1 MQYKV
6 NIGLMMIGGNM
17 SDYVIMTDTGCDV
30 EFETLREWGVGF
42 RGLSFHFE
50 GDKEYKE
57 GEMEKSEFY
66 SRMRAGE
73 VSKTSAVNSQNFK
86 DLFEEPLK
94 EGKDILYLGFSSGI
108 SATSNSAQ
116 MAANELREE
125 YPERKIITIDTLA
138 ASAGQGLMI
147 HYAVEKKNAGA
158 NIEENAQYI
167 REMIPHLA
175 HWFTVE
181 DLVYLKR
188 GGRVSATAAF
198 AAGVLGIKPVLHV
211 DDEGHLI
218 NMQKVRGRDQ
228 SLKTIAK
235 KYIETA
241 KDPKGT
247 YYISHGD
254 CLDDAKK
261 LESMIE
267 AEGGGKCSMFATIG
281 TIIGSHA
288 GPGTIALFFL
298 ASGR

>member
-1 MQYKV
+1 
-6 NIGLMMIGGNM
+6 M
-17 SDYVIMTDTGCDV
+17 SDYVIMSDTGCDI

-50 GDKEYKE
+50 GDREYQE
-57 GEMEKSEFY
+57 GEMPKSEFY
-66 SRMRAGE
+66 ARMRAGD
-73 VSKTSAVNSQNFK
+73 VSKTSAVNSQSFK
-86 DLFEEPLK
+86 ELFEEALK

-108 SATSNSAQ
+108 SATSNSAE

-125 YPERKIITIDTLA
+125 YPERKIITIDTLS

-147 HYAVEKKNAGA
+147 YYAVEKKKAGA
-158 NIEENAQYI
+158 DIEENAKYM

-211 DDEGHLI
+211 DDEGRLI
-218 NMQKVRGRDQ
+218 NMMKVRGRDM

-235 KYIETA
+235 KYVETA
-241 KDPKGT
+241 QDPKGV
-247 YYISHGD
+247 YFMSHGD
-254 CLDDAKK
+254 CLEDAKK
-261 LESMIE
+261 LESFIE
-267 AEGGGKCSMFATIG
+267 AEGGGKCALFTTIG

>member
-1 MQYKV
+1 
-6 NIGLMMIGGNM
+6 M
-17 SDYVIMTDTGCDV
+17 SDYVILTDTGCDI
-30 EFETLREWGVGF
+30 EFDTLREWGVGF

-50 GDKEYKE
+50 GDREYKE

-86 DLFEEPLK
+86 DLFEESLK

-108 SATSNSAQ
+108 SATSNSAM
-116 MAANELREE
+116 MAANELSEE
-125 YPERKIITIDTLA
+125 YPDRKIVTIDTLS
-138 ASAGQGLMI
+138 ASAGQGLI
-147 HYAVEKKNAGA
+147 IYYAVEKKKEGA
-158 NIEENAQYI
+158 TLEENEKYI
-167 REMIPHLA
+167 RGMLLKLA

-218 NMQKVRGRDQ
+218 NMMKVRGRDM

-235 KYIETA
+235 KYVETA
-241 KDPKGT
+241 QDPKGI

-261 LESMIE
+261 LEAFIE
-267 AEGGGKCSMFATIG
+267 AEGGGKCALFTTIG

>member
-1 MQYKV
+1 
-6 NIGLMMIGGNM
+6 M
-17 SDYVIMTDTGCDV
+17 SEYVIMSDTGCDID
-30 EFETLREWGVGF
+30 FNTLREWGVGF

-50 GDKEYKE
+50 GDKEYRE

-66 SRMRAGE
+66 ARMRAGE
-73 VSKTSAVNSQNFK
+73 VSRTSAVNSQNFK
-86 DLFEEPLK
+86 ELFEEVLK
-94 EGKDILYLGFSSGI
+94 EGKDILYIGFSSGI
-108 SATSNSAQ
+108 SATSNSAM
-116 MAANELREE
+116 MAAKELEEE
-125 YPERKIITIDTLA
+125 YPDRKIVTIDTLA
-138 ASAGQGLMI
+138 ASAGQGLMVY
-147 HYAVEKKNAGA
+147 YAVEKKKAGA
-158 NIEENAQYI
+158 DIEENAQYM
-167 REMIPHLA
+167 RDMIPHLA

-218 NMQKVRGRDQ
+218 NMLKVRGRDQ

-235 KYIETA
+235 KYIESA
-241 KDPKGT
+241 QDPKGI
-247 YYISHGD
+247 YFISHGD

-267 AEGGGKCSMFATIG
+267 AEGGSKCARFETIG

-298 ASGR
+298 ANGR